1 MHTINR
7 KDQLNAAA
15 ASIRESECPF
25 CKSHDFA
32 EGHSGMGNGEVYI
45 NYHCEVCEQ
54 HWTVWYSLILDN
66 ISMENAPVYGAVG
79 EVNRFDREWP
89 Q

>member
-1 MHTINR
+1 MFTMRR

-15 ASIRESECPF
+15 ASIREGECPF
-25 CKSHDFA
+25 CKSVDVN
-32 EGHSGMGNGEVYI
+32 EGHFENGLGEIYA
-45 NYHCEVCEQ
+45 NYRCEACEQ
-54 HWTVWYSLILDN
+54 AWTVWYSLILDTV
-66 ISMENAPVYGAVG
+66 SMENAPVYGAVG